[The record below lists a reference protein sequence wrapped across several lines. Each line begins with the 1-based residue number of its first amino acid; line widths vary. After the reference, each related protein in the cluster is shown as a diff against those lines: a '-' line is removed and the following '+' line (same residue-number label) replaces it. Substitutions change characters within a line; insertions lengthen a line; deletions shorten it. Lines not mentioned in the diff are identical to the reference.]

1 MEVFPFMKKFR
12 LVLAVIIIL
21 AILSG
26 CSSKKEPE
34 QQNSGL
40 EPLPEIPT
48 YEGTSVAGSPFVGAF
63 KCSWS
68 ALEHSSTDDP
78 SWEGRISTFT
88 CKEDGSFILVFNS
101 LEETGTVS
109 VSGTVS
115 VKDDIA
121 TCTIKERSADSY
133 LGSDIETFQLK
144 LIDENELR
152 YKGDQQGLVADRDIF
167 TKEG

>member
-1 MEVFPFMKKFR
+1 MKKFR
-12 LVLAVIIIL
+12 LLLSVLLVL
-21 AILSG
+21 VMLSG
-26 CSSKKEPE
+26 CSSKQEPE
-34 QQNSGL
+34 QPSGVL

-48 YEGTSVAGSPFVGAF
+48 YEGTSVADSPFVGAF

-109 VSGTVS
+109 VSGTIT

-121 TCTIKERSADSY
+121 TCTITNRTSDSY
-133 LGSDIETFQLK
+133 LGSGLETFQLK

-152 YKGDQQGLVADRDIF
+152 YKGEQQGLVADRDIF